1 MLFGE
6 VYCLRVEAARPTVRT
21 MAMIPAPRQIE
32 PSEEPVARCTA
43 AVVTSTGSCRLC
55 SSLSITNQS
64 GTFER

>member
-55 SSLSITNQS
+55 SSLSITN
-64 GTFER
+64 